1 MVHPLLSDYFSQP
14 QGVLHLGCY
23 YYDLCPNLF
32 CFVLFFFKAEKAQQR
47 EKNLE
52 EAKKITIKE
61 DPSLPPAQR
70 VSSWLISI
78 FGQVELACYFF

>member
-1 MVHPLLSDYFSQP
+1 MIYALIS
-14 QGVLHLGCY
+14 
-23 YYDLCPNLF
+23 
-32 CFVLFFFKAEKAQQR
+32 FVLFFFKAEKAQQR

-70 VSSWLISI
+70 VSSSPISI
-78 FGQVELACYFF
+78 FGQVEVACYYFVLTRKYNVDVI

>member
-1 MVHPLLSDYFSQP
+1 MIYALIS
-14 QGVLHLGCY
+14 
-23 YYDLCPNLF
+23 
-32 CFVLFFFKAEKAQQR
+32 FVFVFFKAEKAQQR

-52 EAKKITIKE
+52 EAKKVTIKE

-70 VSSWLISI
+70 VSSSLINI

>member
-1 MVHPLLSDYFSQP
+1 M
-14 QGVLHLGCY
+14 LHLGCY
-23 YYDLCPNLF
+23 YYGLCPNFF
-32 CFVLFFFKAEKAQQR
+32 CFVFFVKAEKAQQR

-70 VSSWLISI
+70 VSSSLISI
-78 FGQVELACYFF
+78 FGQVELACYLF

>member
-1 MVHPLLSDYFSQP
+1 MVHSLLSDYFSQP

-23 YYDLCPNLF
+23 YYDLCPNFF
-32 CFVLFFFKAEKAQQR
+32 CFVFFFKAEKAQQR

-70 VSSWLISI
+70 VSSSPISI
-78 FGQVELACYFF
+78 FGQVEVACY

>member
-1 MVHPLLSDYFSQP
+1 M
-14 QGVLHLGCY
+14 GAT
-23 YYDLCPNLF
+23 LF
-32 CFVLFFFKAEKAQQR
+32 WVVTIMLYALISFVLFFFKAEKAQQR

-70 VSSWLISI
+70 VSSSPISI
-78 FGQVELACYFF
+78 FGQVEVACYLF

>member
-1 MVHPLLSDYFSQP
+1 MIYALISFV
-14 QGVLHLGCY
+14 
-23 YYDLCPNLF
+23 
-32 CFVLFFFKAEKAQQR
+32 FVLFFFKAEKAQQR

-70 VSSWLISI
+70 VSSSLISI
-78 FGQVELACYFF
+78 FGQVEHACYLF

>member
-1 MVHPLLSDYFSQP
+1 M
-14 QGVLHLGCY
+14 GAT
-23 YYDLCPNLF
+23 LF
-32 CFVLFFFKAEKAQQR
+32 WVVTIMIYALISFVLFFFKAEKAQQR

-70 VSSWLISI
+70 VSSSPISI
-78 FGQVELACYFF
+78 FGQVEVACYLF

>member
-1 MVHPLLSDYFSQP
+1 MVVTIMIYALIS
-14 QGVLHLGCY
+14 
-23 YYDLCPNLF
+23 
-32 CFVLFFFKAEKAQQR
+32 FVFFFKAEKAQQR

-70 VSSWLISI
+70 VSSSLISI
-78 FGQVELACYFF
+78 FGQVEHACYLF

>member
-1 MVHPLLSDYFSQP
+1 M
-14 QGVLHLGCY
+14 LHLGCY

-70 VSSWLISI
+70 VSSSLISI

>member
-1 MVHPLLSDYFSQP
+1 MIYALIS
-14 QGVLHLGCY
+14 
-23 YYDLCPNLF
+23 
-32 CFVLFFFKAEKAQQR
+32 FVLFFFKAEKAQQR

-70 VSSWLISI
+70 VSSLPISI
-78 FGQVELACYFF
+78 FGQVEVACYFVLTRKYNVDVI